1 MHARIEIICCALIIG
16 ETPMGYTIQSKML
29 AEDTEVAWSNDSA
42 AFKDAPYAFAYK
54 GKELSCRVW
63 YDDSFDGAF
72 LFDLRDLKYCDELFD
87 LFDLVKNV
95 ERLIR
100 DLPTCLSDA
109 TVRRVLCK
117 HLRAMNRVKK
127 LGYFR
132 PSMFRHPISPVEMEM
147 APKEEYTLDALQKQQ
162 SKETH
167 QAATANGK
175 PDAELTTTVTEE
187 MVKAKMQEKTHQAN

>member
-1 MHARIEIICCALIIG
+1 MRN
-16 ETPMGYTIQSKML
+16 TIQSKML
-29 AEDTEVAWSNDSA
+29 EEDTTVLWSNDLVG
-42 AFKDAPYAFAYK
+42 FKDAPYAFAYK

-63 YDDSFDGAF
+63 YDDSIDGDF
-72 LFDLRDLKYCDELFD
+72 LFYFRDHKYSEELFC

-117 HLRAMNRVKK
+117 HLKAMNRVKK
-127 LGYFR
+127 VGYFQ
-132 PSMFRHPISPVEMEM
+132 PSMFRHPMSPVEVEM
-147 APKEEYTLDALQKQQ
+147 APTEECTLDALQKQQ

-187 MVKAKMQEKTHQAN
+187 MEKAKMQEKTHQAN